1 LKRYLQSLKWALVVG
16 WLLGALPTDAQ
27 SPAFRRHE
35 PGGAF
40 SDLQIHIA
48 AEDCKG
54 YLWLGTSEGLLR
66 FDGIRFERPAASNI
80 PQLNGKP
87 SALYCDSKGIFWVG
101 FRDGSIAYTDQQGQ
115 WRLWELEE
123 GLPAA
128 PVTGFAESADG
139 LFWIATYGEGLYY
152 YNGKHL
158 NNLSEDE
165 GLPGNDIYT
174 LAETGGRIWAGTDGG
189 IAVCSIQE
197 GRKTV
202 SMLST
207 AQGLPDPI
215 VTVLL
220 PDGNGNIWVGMHD
233 GGFAHYNVAAA
244 AFFCPEI
251 QWEHGVVTA
260 LALLKGRELWIG
272 TDGGGLYRYGLFG
285 GQLDKMNGADGLA
298 RAKISGLRIGQ
309 EGQLWVMTNERG
321 FYSANLQF
329 AAIHGPQG
337 SVQAVLAGS
346 RNRLW
351 AGTPSGL
358 WFCDLLQPAP
368 RRFTPLPHPAGKPLN
383 IISLYEDDHGNIW
396 IGTFGQGLY
405 ILPAAGGSWIYF
417 DEKSGLT
424 NNSILHI
431 TGHGKHVWLATLGGV
446 TEFELRDDIARHAP
460 AAVRNY
466 QQESGL
472 GSNFIYSVFADSRG
486 RIWFG
491 TDGKGLS
498 VAEGGS
504 ITNYNQ
510 AVMADRD
517 TLPLHAVYSIAEDN
531 TGRLWFT
538 TAKDGLFSFDGQLF
552 RRHNYPDGVRNKGIA
567 LIYKDVSGLLL
578 LAHRNGIDLLD
589 PATGRFSHF
598 EESAGITD
606 FEPNLNAV
614 SGDRQGHIW
623 MGTQQGVMRYSAL
636 GRRWA
641 DYPKTIIERVFVFL
655 EPVDFQNKT
664 TFGHRQNSLVFRFSG
679 LWYTDPERIQYR
691 YRLRGY
697 NHDWIYS
704 ADRQATYSNLPPG
717 KYTFEV
723 SAGLDEHFELGRAAH
738 YTFYIR
744 APFWLRW
751 WFILLT
757 AAGISGAILY
767 WIRFREMRLQREALR
782 NKEQIENRFEVLKS
796 QINPHFLF
804 NSFNTLASIIE
815 EDPTLAVRY
824 VERLSDFFRSI
835 IQYREKDLIPLA
847 EELELVKNY
856 AFLLEQRY
864 GQNFRLDIREDTLK
878 EGFIAPLSLQLLVE
892 NAVKHNIAS
901 AAKPLHAAIYG
912 QNGYIMVENTLQPRL
927 SPAESTGMGLKNIV
941 RRYELLSSSGV
952 TVEKTAALFRVGIPI
967 IQIEPL

>member
-1 LKRYLQSLKWALVVG
+1 MKKHKWALAIV
-16 WLLGALPTDAQ
+16 WLLGALSVHAQ

-35 PGGAF
+35 PGGVF
-40 SDLQIHIA
+40 SELQIHIA

-66 FDGIRFERPAASNI
+66 FDGIRFERPAASGI

-87 SALYCDSKGIFWVG
+87 SALYCDSKGVFWVG
-101 FRDGSIAYTDQQGQ
+101 FRDGSIAYADRQGRWQ
-115 WRLWELEE
+115 LWIPEE
-123 GLPAA
+123 GLPTA
-128 PVTGFAESADG
+128 PITGFAESADN

-174 LAETGGRIWAGTDGG
+174 LAQTGGQVWAGTDGG
-189 IAVCSIQE
+189 IAVCNIRE

-202 SMLST
+202 SVLNT

-215 VTVLL
+215 VTALL
-220 PDGNGNIWVGMHD
+220 PDDNGHVWVGMHD
-233 GGFAHYNVAAA
+233 GGFAYYNTKAQ
-244 AFFCPEI
+244 AFFCPDAPWK
-251 QWEHGVVTA
+251 QGVVTA
-260 LALLKGRELWIG
+260 LALLEDRELWIG
-272 TDGGGLYRYGLFG
+272 TDGTGLFRYSLFG
-285 GQLDKMNGADGLA
+285 GQMDKMNGHDGLA
-298 RAKISGLRIGQ
+298 RAKISGLHIGQ
-309 EGQLWVMTNERG
+309 EGQLRVMTNERG

-329 AAIHGPQG
+329 STIHGPQG
-337 SVQAVLAGS
+337 NVQAVLAGS
-346 RNRLW
+346 SHRLW
-351 AGTPSGL
+351 AGSPTGL
-358 WFCDLLQPAP
+358 WRCDLLQPAP
-368 RRFTPLPHPAGKPLN
+368 RRFTPLPHPSGKTLN
-383 IISLYEDDHGNIW
+383 IISLYEDDYGNIW

-405 ILPAAGGSWIYF
+405 ILPAGGGPWIYF
-417 DEKSGLT
+417 DEKSGIA

-431 TGHGKHVWLATLGGV
+431 TGQGRHVWLATLGGV
-446 TEFELRDDIARHAP
+446 TQFETNKDIARQAP
-460 AAVRNY
+460 AAVRNF

-472 GSNFIYSVFADSRG
+472 GSNFIYFVFADSRN

-498 VAEGGS
+498 VAEGGN
-504 ITNYNQ
+504 ITNYNK
-510 AVMADRD
+510 AISADRD
-517 TLPLHAVYSIAEDN
+517 TFPLHTVYSIAEDH
-531 TGRLWFT
+531 TGRIWFT
-538 TAKDGLFSFDGQLF
+538 TAKDGLFSFDGQYF
-552 RRHNYPDGVRNKGIA
+552 QRHTYPDGVRNKGIA
-567 LIYKDVSGLLL
+567 LISKEASGLLL
-578 LAHRNGIDLLD
+578 LAHHNGIDLLN
-589 PATGRFSHF
+589 PATGQFLHF
-598 EESAGITD
+598 EEGAGITD

-614 SGDRQGHIW
+614 SNDREGYIW
-623 MGTQQGVMRYSAL
+623 MGTQQGVVRYSPL
-636 GRRWA
+636 GRRRST
-641 DYPKTIIERVFVFL
+641 YPATILERVFVFL

-664 TFGHRQNSLVFRFSG
+664 NFGYRENSLVFRFSG

-697 NHDWIYS
+697 NHDWIFS

-723 SAGLDEHFELGRAAH
+723 VAGLDNRFEPGQTAH
-738 YTFYIR
+738 YTFRIR

-751 WFILLT
+751 WFILLA

-804 NSFNTLASIIE
+804 NNFNTLASIIE
-815 EDPTLAVRY
+815 EDPALAVRY

-847 EELELVKNY
+847 EELGVVKNY
-856 AFLLEQRY
+856 AFLLEQRH
-864 GQNFRLDIREDTLK
+864 GKNFRLDIQDNIDTT
-878 EGFIAPLSLQLLVE
+878 GFIAPLSLQLLVE

-901 AAKPLHAAIYG
+901 AAKPLRVTIFV
-912 QNGYIMVENTLQPRL
+912 QNHYIIVENNLQPRL
-927 SPAESTGMGLKNIV
+927 SPSGSTGMGLKNIV

-952 TVEKTAALFRVGIPI
+952 TVEKTAASFRVGIPI